1 MNYNINDPSSSLAMV
16 QTPIKPITIE
26 AFLQLPETKPASE
39 FIDGQIVQKP
49 MPQGKHSTIQGDL
62 GSAINVILK
71 PARIAR
77 AYPELRC
84 TFGGRSIVPDVAVF
98 AWERIPRDDDGKVA
112 NVFALAP
119 DWTIEIL
126 SPDQSQTKVVR
137 NILHCLAQ
145 GTQMGWLIDPDEE
158 LVFVYLADPQGEK
171 PGNQTISVFEQ
182 KDALLP
188 VPGFA
193 ESFQLTVG
201 QLFSW
206 LED

>member
-1 MNYNINDPSSSLAMV
+1 MV
-16 QTPIKPITIE
+16 QTSLKPITLE
-26 AFLQLPETKPASE
+26 DFLKLPETKPASE
-39 FIDGQIVQKP
+39 FIDGQMLQKP

-62 GSAINVILK
+62 VSAIDTVLK
-71 PARIAR
+71 PERIDR

-137 NILHCLAQ
+137 NILHCLSH
-145 GTQMGWLIDPDEE
+145 GTQMGWLIDPEEE
-158 LVFVYLADPQGEK
+158 LVFVYLADRTLSMYEEK
-171 PGNQTISVFEQ
+171 
-182 KDALLP
+182 DDLLP
-188 VPGFA
+188 VPGFTA
-193 ESFQLTVG
+193 SFQLRRC
-201 QLFSW
+201 
-206 LED
+206 